1 MSIASRSDRA
11 RAGGLGVALRLR
23 VVDLDGSLPEQDCFA
38 SRLASGQAKIAR
50 ARDLGPGLRVMTSR
64 KEIARFSDR
73 IYASFGEVDEAARD
87 TEVYFYGSGDYHHLT
102 AELIARTS
110 EPVTVIHFDNH
121 PDWCSFPSF
130 SNCGGWVNRALAL
143 PNVERV
149 ITIGPCSADLVR
161 PEFQTANLSAIA
173 NGRLEVFPWRAAP
186 SRVWR
191 RYPDTVCGSYVGGEI
206 RWRNLA
212 DESWDGFLDE
222 LAHRL
227 PETALWIT
235 IDKDVLSRD
244 EATTNWDQGQMR
256 LDQIIEALDRLAAS
270 RRIAG
275 IDVCGEY
282 SEPKYQHRIRAALAS
297 FDNPPR
303 KPPGEAELAKNAR
316 GNARL
321 LDSFERLLAPEV
333 ARAAMVN
340 A

>member
-1 MSIASRSDRA
+1 M
-11 RAGGLGVALRLR
+11 ALKLR
-23 VVDLDGSLPEQDCFA
+23 VVDLDGSLPDQKCFA
-38 SRLASGQAKIAR
+38 SRLANGRAKIAK

-64 KEIARFSDR
+64 KEMARFCDR
-73 IYASFGEVDEAARD
+73 LDVSFGKVRKSEND

-102 AELIARTS
+102 AALIARTS
-110 EPVTVIHFDNH
+110 EPITVIHFDNH
-121 PDWCSFPSF
+121 PDWCSVPSF

-143 PNVERV
+143 PNVQRV

-161 PEFQTANLSAIA
+161 PELQTANLSAIA

-191 RYPDTVCGSYVGGEI
+191 RYPDTVCGRYVSGEI

-212 DESWDGFLDE
+212 DECWNGFLDE
-222 LAHRL
+222 LTDRL

-235 IDKDVLSRD
+235 IDKDVLSSD
-244 EATTNWDQGQMR
+244 EATTNWDQGQMS
-256 LDQIIEALDRLAAS
+256 LDQILGGLERLAAS

-282 SEPKYQHRIRAALAS
+282 SEPKYQHRIRAALAN

-303 KPPGEAELAKNAR
+303 KPPGNDELALNAR

-321 LDSFERLLAPEV
+321 LESFECLLGSKVRSKTMAH
-333 ARAAMVN
+333 A
-340 A
+340 